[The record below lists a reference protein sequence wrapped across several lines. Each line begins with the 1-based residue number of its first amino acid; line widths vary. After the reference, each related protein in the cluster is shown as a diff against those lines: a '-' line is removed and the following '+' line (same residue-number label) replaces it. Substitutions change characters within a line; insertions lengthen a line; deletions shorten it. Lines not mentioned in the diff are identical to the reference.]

1 MQIKKG
7 LEVRDVCGEHII
19 IGHGEENID
28 FTKIITLNDSAADVW
43 KSVVEK
49 DGFSVEDM
57 AKVLTENYEVDEAT
71 ALADSRELA
80 ESWKKAGLVVD

>member
-7 LEVRDVCGEHII
+7 LELRDVCGEHIL

-28 FTKIITLNDSAADVW
+28 FTKIITLNDSAAYVW
-43 KSVVEK
+43 KAVAEK

-57 AKVLTENYEVDEAT
+57 AQVLTDYYEVDVQT
-71 ALADSRELA
+71 AVADSRALA
-80 ESWKKAGLVVD
+80 ESWKKAGLVLD